1 MLPPSHERI
10 LPGPVV
16 VGLAIAK
23 IRAAAARQEPQL
35 LAFLARLGATRG
47 GSPGIFG

>member
-1 MLPPSHERI
+1 MLPPSHEPI

-16 VGLAIAK
+16 VGLQIAE
-23 IRAAAARQEPQL
+23 IRPAAARQDPQP